1 MTARKT
7 SSRQRRA
14 ARGRQLCVRDN
25 KIRLVAH
32 RSGAH
37 IYAQIVTP
45 TAEVLVAA
53 SSVEKEVRKKH
64 KHGNTV
70 AAATAV
76 GERLAAKAKQ
86 AKIDLAVTFDRS
98 GFKYHGRIKA
108 LAEAA
113 RSAGLE
119 F

>member
-1 MTARKT
+1 MRQSKSTARL
-7 SSRQRRA
+7 RRA

-37 IYAQIVTP
+37 IYAQMVTP
-45 TAEVLVAA
+45 EAKVLVSA
-53 SSVEKEVRKKH
+53 STSEKEMRKQFP
-64 KHGNTV
+64 HGNTV

-76 GERLAAKAKQ
+76 GERLADKAKK
-86 AKIDLAVTFDRS
+86 AKLDLRVSFDRS
-98 GFKYHGRIKA
+98 GFKYHGRIQA
-108 LAEAA
+108 LAEGA
-113 RSAGLE
+113 RTGGME